1 MRRCVVSDVVL
12 ALVAGFAEGL
22 GALGEAAHR
31 EGVGDRVQHD
41 VLGAQ
46 AVLLPPMAARQRAEL
61 LGKLVSRERASK

>member
-12 ALVAGFAEGL
+12 ALVAGCAEGL

-46 AVLLPPMAARQRAEL
+46 AVLLPPVAARQRAEL
-61 LGKLVSRERASK
+61 LGKLVSSE

>member
-1 MRRCVVSDVVL
+1 M
-12 ALVAGFAEGL
+12 
-22 GALGEAAHR
+22 GEAAHR

-61 LGKLVSRERASK
+61 LGKLVSSE

>member
-12 ALVAGFAEGL
+12 ALVTGCAEGI

-61 LGKLVSRERASK
+61 FGMLVSSEW